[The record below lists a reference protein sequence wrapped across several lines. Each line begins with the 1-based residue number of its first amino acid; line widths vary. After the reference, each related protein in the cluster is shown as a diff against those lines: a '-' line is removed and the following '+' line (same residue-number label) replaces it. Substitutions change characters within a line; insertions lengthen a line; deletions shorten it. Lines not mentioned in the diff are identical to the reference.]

1 MIQTEYRKQN
11 PAVRVDTNAYSIL
24 EKWKKT
30 LNEKGIKVPLGATI
44 REMDKILLDCDNG
57 ISKTDLK
64 IIVHSLDKLKEIL
77 DKYNNPNWSDAIR
90 EMDTLLKLKD
100 GD

>member
-1 MIQTEYRKQN
+1 MRKQN

-24 EKWKKT
+24 EKWKNT
-30 LNEKGIKVPLGATI
+30 LNEKGIKVPLGATV
-44 REMDKILLDCDNG
+44 REIDKIILNSVG

-64 IIVHSLDKLKEIL
+64 IIIHSLDKLKEIL

-90 EMDTLLKLKD
+90 EIDTLLKD
-100 GD
+100 MERD